1 MTLAHGLQQQQQLLL
16 LLRVCIVIVVVTIPS
31 SHAVRIISRKT
42 RLTWVNGI
50 AHNLE
55 HMETGQTVI
64 SQHFGGKPVMYCYN
78 PTAMNSDGDYLGYIG
93 DLTQAGTQKLGRIT
107 DEVNALVKHLKD
119 AVRAVGPEGVVV
131 HIAHSQ
137 GALVTHL
144 ACSQLSVQEM
154 SHMEMISFGG
164 AAALRKT
171 PTTPFRRCIN
181 YYSVND
187 PLLLLVPPAAQALR
201 SGFSDEEFCFL
212 LPRIGDPI
220 RDHNLMGETYAT
232 ALEWEGKR
240 FQREY
245 TPWIVRDVAKPLSAL
260 GILLQTRIMVALTP
274 VWLMLRTI
282 SDKYGEVVALYILR
296 PLLIVLQAIILLWQ
310 ELMLLLWRGKE
321 TYVPV
326 HEVMAV
332 YEGK

>member
-1 MTLAHGLQQQQQLLL
+1 MNPSPMLCSMTLALLL
-16 LLRVCIVIVVVTIPS
+16 LATIALPL
-31 SHAVRIISRKT
+31 SHAVRKT

-50 AHNLE
+50 AHNLD
-55 HMETGQTVI
+55 HMETGQIFI
-64 SQHFGGKPVMYCYN
+64 SQRFGGKPVLYCHN
-78 PTAMNSDGDYLGYIG
+78 PTAMSSDEDYLGYIG

-119 AVRAVGPEGVVV
+119 AVSAVGPRGVVV

-144 ACSQLSVQEM
+144 ACAQLTVREM
-154 SHMEMISFGG
+154 SQMEIVGFGG

-171 PTTPFRRCIN
+171 STTPFRRCIN

-187 PLLLLVPPAAQALR
+187 PLLLLVPSAAQALR

-220 RDHNLMGETYAT
+220 RDHNLLGETYAT

-245 TPWIVRDVAKPLSAL
+245 TPWVVRDVAKPLSAV
-260 GILLQTRIMVALTP
+260 GITLLAKIMVALRP
-274 VWLMLRTI
+274 LWMILRAI
-282 SDKYGEVVALYILR
+282 SDKYGELVALYILR
-296 PLLIVLQAIILLWQ
+296 PLLMILQAIILLWQ
-310 ELMLLLWRGKE
+310 ELFSLWRGKE
-321 TYVPV
+321 TFIPV
-326 HEVMAV
+326 QEAIAV
-332 YEGK
+332 YQGK